1 MGFGLVAAGLGALG
15 GRKNKKDL
23 DKLLKNAPKYETTPE
38 AFDNQAMAKSQAFG
52 RDRAIQGQEQQIE
65 QQGVDAMAAAKDVTS
80 STSGLLSTIAAIN
93 ANQDAARR
101 GLAQDEAAI
110 QQQKMQQ
117 LYGANSAVI
126 DEKDKAWNFNT
137 NMPYQMKVA
146 ALRDRKKA
154 NDELFL
160 KGIESQAATDAAA
173 MESVG
178 NMIGGMGGMMSD
190 VRLKRNIA
198 PISYGIDS
206 VMNMNPVEFEY
217 KHDKKKHIG
226 FIAQEVQET
235 VPEVVQI
242 DGDTSQEYLKIQMI
256 ELIPVLVK
264 AIQEQQVQISALREE
279 LAKQTA

>member
-1 MGFGLVAAGLGALG
+1 MGFGLIAAGLGAIG
-15 GRKNKKDL
+15 GRKNKKEL
-23 DKLLKNAPKYETTPE
+23 DRLLKKAPKYETTPE
-38 AFDNQAMAKSQAFG
+38 AFDNQAMAKAQAFG
-52 RDRAIQGQEQQIE
+52 RDRAIQGQEHQIE
-65 QQGVDAMAAAKDVTS
+65 QQGVDALAAAKDVTS

-154 NDELFL
+154 NDELAL
-160 KGIESQAATDAAA
+160 KGIESQATTDAASIEA
-173 MESVG
+173 VG
-178 NMIGGMGGMMSD
+178 NMFGGMGGMMCDSRVKKNVSPVD
-190 VRLKRNIA
+190 
-198 PISYGIDS
+198 YGLNT
-206 VMNMNPVEFEY
+206 VMSLNPVEFEY
-217 KHDKKKHIG
+217 TWSRDKRIG
-226 FIAQEVQET
+226 FIAQEVQQL
-235 VPEVVQI
+235 VPEVVKI
-242 DGDTSQEYLKIQMI
+242 DHDTSQEYLKIEMM

-264 AIQEQQVQISALREE
+264 AIQEQQEQIKALKEE
-279 LAKQTA
+279 LQKQTA